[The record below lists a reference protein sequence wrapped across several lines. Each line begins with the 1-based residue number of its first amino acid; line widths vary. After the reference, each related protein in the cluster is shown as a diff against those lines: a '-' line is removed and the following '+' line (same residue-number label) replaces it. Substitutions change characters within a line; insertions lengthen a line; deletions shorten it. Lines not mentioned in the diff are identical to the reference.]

1 MKKTTKTI
9 AAASK
14 DILTY
19 VPCVPKEQVDA
30 LFLQRAGAPAEGA
43 NNYLP
48 SFLTV
53 ADHLLKNYPTFSESD
68 CLYNAKRLDIPID
81 VTKAYFRKWTSVLVS
96 LNKIS
101 ETPGCYNESIFIVQ
115 SV

>member
-1 MKKTTKTI
+1 MKTKPKTKS
-9 AAASK
+9 AASK
-14 DILTY
+14 DILTF
-19 VPCVPKEQVDA
+19 VPSVPKEQVDA
-30 LFLQRAGAPAEGA
+30 LFIKRAGAPVDGA

-81 VTKAYFRKWTSVLVS
+81 VTKAYFRTWTKTLCGM
-96 LNKIS
+96 NKIS
-101 ETPGCYNESIFIVQ
+101 ETQGCYNESIFIVQ